1 MLSRMGLLLRLGPN
15 LITDGTFITLGSNY
29 YTCAF
34 YIALKHLLLKHD
46 RKNKEDIILT
56 DISPQISTH

>member
-1 MLSRMGLLLRLGPN
+1 MEKNETEIDLSTPATKLRFCSFSRIL
-15 LITDGTFITLGSNY
+15 TL
-29 YTCAF
+29 
-34 YIALKHLLLKHD
+34 ALKHLLLKHD

>member
-1 MLSRMGLLLRLGPN
+1 MEKNETEIDLSTPATKLRFCSFSRIL
-15 LITDGTFITLGSNY
+15 TV
-29 YTCAF
+29 
-34 YIALKHLLLKHD
+34 ALKHLLLKHD

>member
-1 MLSRMGLLLRLGPN
+1 MEKNETEIHLSTPDTKLRFCSFSRIL
-15 LITDGTFITLGSNY
+15 TV
-29 YTCAF
+29 
-34 YIALKHLLLKHD
+34 ALKHLLLKHD

>member
-1 MLSRMGLLLRLGPN
+1 MEKNETEIDLSTPATKLRFCSFSRIL
-15 LITDGTFITLGSNY
+15 TV
-29 YTCAF
+29 
-34 YIALKHLLLKHD
+34 ALKHYLLLKHV

>member
-1 MLSRMGLLLRLGPN
+1 MEKNEAEIDLSTPATKLRFCSFSRIL
-15 LITDGTFITLGSNY
+15 TV
-29 YTCAF
+29 
-34 YIALKHLLLKHD
+34 ALKNLLLKHD

>member
-1 MLSRMGLLLRLGPN
+1 MEKNETEIDLSTPAAKLRFCSFSRIL
-15 LITDGTFITLGSNY
+15 TV
-29 YTCAF
+29 
-34 YIALKHLLLKHD
+34 ALKHLLLKHD